1 MFIFVGMKSKEPF
14 SLQIWKL
21 RKLKG
26 VTQQQIADAM
36 GYANASFI
44 SQIETGRENITPKL
58 AFELLQAIKDCYKAN
73 QLKIKAR

>member
-1 MFIFVGMKSKEPF
+1 MKKEPF

-26 VTQQQIADAM
+26 VTQQQIANAM

-58 AFELLQAIKDCYKAN
+58 AFELLKAIKECYKQN

>member
-1 MFIFVGMKSKEPF
+1 MKQKEPF

-58 AFELLQAIKDCYKAN
+58 AFELLKAIKECAKQN
-73 QLKIKAR
+73 QVKIKGR

>member
-1 MFIFVGMKSKEPF
+1 MKEKQPF

-58 AFELLQAIKDCYKAN
+58 AFELLKAIKDCYKQN

>member
-1 MFIFVGMKSKEPF
+1 MKSKEPF

-26 VTQQQIADAM
+26 VTQQQIANAM

-58 AFELLQAIKDCYKAN
+58 AFELLKAIKQCAKEN

>member
-1 MFIFVGMKSKEPF
+1 MKSKEPF

-26 VTQQQIADAM
+26 VTQQQIANAM

-58 AFELLQAIKDCYKAN
+58 AFELLKAIKDCYKQN

>member
-1 MFIFVGMKSKEPF
+1 MKSKEPF

-26 VTQQQIADAM
+26 VTQKQIANAM

-58 AFELLQAIKDCYKAN
+58 AFELLKAIKGCYKEN
-73 QLKIKAR
+73 QVKIRKR

>member
-1 MFIFVGMKSKEPF
+1 MKSKEPF

-26 VTQQQIADAM
+26 VTQQQIANAM
-36 GYANASFI
+36 GYSNASFI

-58 AFELLQAIKDCYKAN
+58 AFELLKAIKDCYKQN

>member
-1 MFIFVGMKSKEPF
+1 MKKSEPF

-26 VTQQQIADAM
+26 VTQQQIANAM

-58 AFELLQAIKDCYKAN
+58 AFELLKAIKDCHKDN

>member
-1 MFIFVGMKSKEPF
+1 MKEKQPF

-26 VTQQQIADAM
+26 VTQQQVANAM

-58 AFELLQAIKDCYKAN
+58 AFELLKAIKQCAKEN

>member
-1 MFIFVGMKSKEPF
+1 MKQPEPF

-58 AFELLQAIKDCYKAN
+58 AFELLKAIKECYKEN

>member
-1 MFIFVGMKSKEPF
+1 MRYFVGMKSKEPF

-26 VTQQQIADAM
+26 VTQAQIAKHM
-36 GYANASFI
+36 GYANPSFI
-44 SQIETGRENITPKL
+44 CQIETGRENVSPKL
-58 AFELLQAIKDCYKAN
+58 AFELLKAIKECYKAN

>member
-1 MFIFVGMKSKEPF
+1 MKKSEPF
-14 SLQIWKL
+14 PLQIWKL

-26 VTQQQIADAM
+26 VTQQQIANAM

-58 AFELLQAIKDCYKAN
+58 AFELLKAIKDCYKQN